1 MEFLIQLE
9 KEHLLFLEALIQ
21 SVHTSAYSINASLG
35 GNRMEQLR
43 LRRFTD
49 EDIPLFSIWLN
60 KEYILK
66 WYEDPDAW
74 LAEIKGRTK
83 EFSFITHFIVLYEG
97 KPIGFCQY
105 YPCANA
111 GEVWYGEIP
120 AEGSYSLDYLIGE
133 EEYLGKGLGK
143 GIIQLL
149 TDKVFQQ
156 VDAERIIVQPESENG
171 ASCRALLAS
180 GFCFDERNQLYCRN
194 KE

>member
-1 MEFLIQLE
+1 
-9 KEHLLFLEALIQ
+9 
-21 SVHTSAYSINASLG
+21 
-35 GNRMEQLR
+35 MEQLE

-49 EDIPLFSIWLN
+49 EDLPRFSAWLK

-74 LAEIKGRTK
+74 MAETKGRSA
-83 EFSFITHFIVLYEG
+83 EFSFITHFIALYEG

-105 YPCANA
+105 YPCTNA
-111 GEVWYGEIP
+111 GEEWYGDIP

-133 EEYLGKGLGK
+133 EEYLGEGLGK

-149 TDKVFQQ
+149 INEVFQQ
-156 VDAERIIVQPESENG
+156 TNADRIIVQPDSENG
-171 ASCRALLAS
+171 ASCGALLAS
-180 GFCFDERNQLYCRN
+180 GFRFDERNQLYRRN